1 MQRRE
6 LVEQSNIAQSY
17 SATISHEMKTP
28 METITFFIELI
39 IAALKKG
46 HFDKKVVSE
55 MLKYNNLMLS

>member
-46 HFDKKVVSE
+46 HFD
-55 MLKYNNLMLS
+55 